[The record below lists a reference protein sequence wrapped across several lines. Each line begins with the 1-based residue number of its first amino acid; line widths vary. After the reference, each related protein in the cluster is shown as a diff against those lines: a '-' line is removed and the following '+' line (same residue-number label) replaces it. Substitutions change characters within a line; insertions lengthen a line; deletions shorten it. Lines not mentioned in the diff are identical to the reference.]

1 MLQLIAGSDRLQN
14 SDLLIARICARAKQG
29 VENQILIVPEQSS
42 HEAERALCDCGGDT
56 ISRFAEVLSFT
67 RLASRV
73 ASVCG
78 GVCEEYLDGGGRLL
92 TVYRAAQQVLHE
104 IRYFAAALTKA
115 EFLQRLGAAF
125 EEFLSYALTP
135 QMLLDA
141 SKRLT
146 GQFAQKTQ
154 ELGLLYESY
163 LSVCAQTRNDPVT
176 RLSELSERL
185 LDEPY
190 AETRI
195 FYLDGFSDFTGAQKK
210 IIAALLQRSR
220 EVHITLTTGADGEA
234 AFETAN
240 ETRRE
245 LKKLAQS
252 LNVPVTLETAGMSEA
267 RGEENR
273 FYLRSLFSGQDAL
286 WQNETDQ
293 IRFYHA
299 ASLEDECRFA
309 AHEIRRLVNMGFR
322 YREICVAVTDEARY
336 IPALRALFARSG
348 IAAYVSGS
356 EDISRTPLISFV
368 LACLRA
374 CDRLDTQEVLQ
385 YLKSGFAPATVRQAD
400 RLEQYAH
407 LWNIRGSQWQQEWKL
422 HPRGMGNDWKEEDKR
437 TLSQLECD
445 RQTALAPLL
454 SLREDLK
461 QAKTVTGQ
469 LQALAAFYT
478 RIDLSSTLSKQ
489 TEQLY
494 AQGEAQ
500 RAQQTEQLYDIL
512 IAAMEQAHRVLGEL
526 SMEQAL
532 FTQLFSLLL
541 GCYQVGSIP
550 AACDEVQLGSITDQR
565 QKRARAMIVL
575 GAQDELL
582 PAFSPQLGVLT
593 DEERQKLLSMG
604 LSLAPAQ
611 QQRLQRELG
620 WIYAALS
627 APTERVSFSFC
638 GDTPSFLYTRT
649 RRVFAQC
656 RELCEN
662 DVPFFA
668 DAVQAA
674 AAAVREGM
682 EEGAL
687 AQALIPAVK
696 ELAARKSYDFTPL
709 RPETVRGL
717 YGEEIQ
723 LSASKIDQFA
733 ACRLAYFYR
742 YGLKA
747 EPWKQAKLDAP
758 VFGTFVHYVLEH
770 TVRDVMEQGGFG
782 KLSQSQ
788 TQQIAQRHIDAF
800 ADAYLK
806 DLQNRPAREAYL
818 FSRNLDE
825 VRAVVSD
832 VTAELQQSAFAPAA
846 EELQFG
852 FAEDALPPIR
862 VKTPVGDGV
871 IGGFV
876 DRLDTFESEFG
887 RYYRV
892 VDYKTGGKDFDYA
905 SVLEGEGLQMLIYL
919 FALRDA
925 PQLKNAQPAGVLYVP
940 AKYPMQRLEPG
951 MDETD
956 AEAAREKLLRRK
968 GLVLANERVLCAMD
982 AELEHGKYLPVK
994 VKKDGL
1000 SGDLASGEQMETLRT
1015 FIERKLAS
1023 LTQAMLQGS
1032 VLPNP
1037 MIRGPQMSAC
1047 QFCDY
1052 AAACHKDACRHE
1064 NRYIASVPA
1073 QTFWNEVE
1081 KEANADG

>member
-1 MLQLIAGSDRLQN
+1 MLHLITGPDRLQN
-14 SDLLIARICARAKQG
+14 SDLLISRICARAKQG
-29 VENQILIVPEQSS
+29 EGDQILIVPEQSS
-42 HEAERALCDCGGDT
+42 HEAERALCARGGDS

-104 IRYFAAALTKA
+104 LRYFADAVTKA

-125 EEFLSYALTP
+125 EEFLSYELTP

-141 SKRLT
+141 AKRLS
-146 GQFAQKTQ
+146 GQFAEKTR

-176 RLSELSERL
+176 RLCELSERL

-190 AETRI
+190 AADRV

-210 IIAALLQRSR
+210 IIAALLQQAR
-220 EVHITLTTGADGEA
+220 EVHICLTAAEDGA

-245 LKKLAQS
+245 LKTLAQS
-252 LNVPVTLETAGMSEA
+252 LGVAVTTEKTGYSEQ
-267 RGEENR
+267 RGAENR
-273 FYLRSLFSGQDAL
+273 FYLQALFSAQSAP
-286 WQNETDQ
+286 WENEPQT
-293 IRFYHA
+293 IRLYHGVSA
-299 ASLEDECRFA
+299 DDECRFA
-309 AHEIRRLVNMGFR
+309 AAEIRRLVASGLR
-322 YREICVAVTDEARY
+322 YREICVAVTDEAQY
-336 IPALRALFARSG
+336 QPQLRALFDRCG
-348 IAAYVSGS
+348 IAAYYAGN
-356 EDISRTPLISFV
+356 EDIARTPLISFV

-374 CDRLDTQEVLQ
+374 CDRLDTPEVLQ
-385 YLKSGFAPATVRQAD
+385 YLKSGFAPASVEQAD

-407 LWNIRGSQWQQEWKL
+407 LWNIRGSAWQQEWKL
-422 HPRGMGNDWKEEDKR
+422 HPRGMGNEWKEDDRR
-437 TLSQLECD
+437 TLQQLELW
-445 RQTALAPLL
+445 RETALAPLIR
-454 SLREDLK
+454 LREDIK

-478 RIDLSSTLSKQ
+478 RIGLAETLRRE

-494 AQGEAQ
+494 EQASAQ

-512 IAAMEQAHRVLGEL
+512 ISAMEQAHRVLGEL
-526 SMEQAL
+526 PMELTQ

-550 AACDEVQLGSITDQR
+550 AACDEVQVGSILEMR
-565 QKRARAMIVL
+565 QKRARALIVL
-575 GAQDELL
+575 GAEDELL
-582 PAFSPQLGVLT
+582 PAFAPQLGVLT
-593 DEERQKLLSMG
+593 DEERQALLSMG

-620 WIYAALS
+620 WVYAAFS
-627 APTERVSFSFC
+627 APTEFVSLSYC
-638 GDTPSFLYTRT
+638 GETPSFLYTRT
-649 RRVFAQC
+649 KSRFPKAT
-656 RELCEN
+656 ELRQD

-668 DAVQAA
+668 DAAQAA
-674 AAAVREGM
+674 AAAVRQKLPKEALSEALLPAAQVLEG
-682 EEGAL
+682 
-687 AQALIPAVK
+687 
-696 ELAARKSYDFTPL
+696 RRSYDFTPL
-709 RPETVRGL
+709 SPQTVRGL
-717 YGEEIQ
+717 YGEEVK
-723 LSASKIDQFA
+723 LSASRIDQFA

-770 TVRDVMEQGGFG
+770 TVREVMQQGGFSA
-782 KLSQSQ
+782 LSQSQ
-788 TQQIAQRHIDAF
+788 TQQVAQRHIDAF
-800 ADAYLK
+800 AGAYLK
-806 DLQNRPAREAYL
+806 DLENQPARAAYL

-832 VTAELQQSAFAPAA
+832 VTRELEKSAFAPAA

-852 FAEDALPPIR
+852 AQPDALPPIR
-862 VKTPVGDGV
+862 VQTPQGDAV

-876 DRLDTFESEFG
+876 DRVDTYADAFG
-887 RYYRV
+887 SYYRV

-919 FALRDA
+919 FALQNA

-940 AKYPMQRLEPG
+940 AKYPMQRLEAG

-956 AEAAREKLLRRK
+956 ADAAREKVLRRK
-968 GLVLANERVLCAMD
+968 GLVLADERVLAAMD
-982 AELEHGKYLPVK
+982 EGFEAGRYLPVK

-1000 SGDLASGEQMETLRT
+1000 SGDIASREQLKALQT
-1015 FIERKLAS
+1015 FVEEKLAS
-1023 LTQAMLQGS
+1023 LTQSMLQGS

-1037 MIRGPQMSAC
+1037 LIRGPMHSAC
-1047 QFCDY
+1047 QYCDY
-1052 AAACHKDACRHE
+1052 ASACHKDACRHE
-1064 NRYIASVPA
+1064 NRYITSVA
-1073 QTFWNEVE
+1073 ADRFWDEIE
-1081 KEANADG
+1081 KEGSAHG